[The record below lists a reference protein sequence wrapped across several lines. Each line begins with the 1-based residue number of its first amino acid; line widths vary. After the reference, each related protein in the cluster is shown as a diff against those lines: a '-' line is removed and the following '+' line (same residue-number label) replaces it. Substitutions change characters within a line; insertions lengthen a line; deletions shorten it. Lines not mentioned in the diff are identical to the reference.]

1 MSEEIQ
7 IRMGA
12 MAPSLV
18 EQLVP
23 YGVSVESAARF
34 ERLSKAITGLLLGGL
49 LPDGQAK
56 KCREKLFK
64 QIEKELQRAGAQP

>member
-18 EQLVP
+18 EQLTP
-23 YGVSVESAARF
+23 HGVSQDAAERF
-34 ERLSKAITGLLLGGL
+34 ERLNKAITGLRLGDL
-49 LPDGQAK
+49 LPDAQAK
-56 KCREKLFK
+56 KCRDKLFK

>member
-1 MSEEIQ
+1 MTEKLE

-23 YGVSVESAARF
+23 YGVSIGTAT
-34 ERLSKAITGLLLGGL
+34 RLENLNKAITALAISDM
-49 LPDGQAK
+49 LPPSQVK
-56 KCREKLFK
+56 RCRDKLFK
-64 QIEKELQRAGAQP
+64 RIEKELPK

>member
-18 EQLVP
+18 EQLTP
-23 YGVSVESAARF
+23 HGVSQDAAERF
-34 ERLSKAITGLLLGGL
+34 ERLNKAITGLRLGDL
-49 LPDGQAK
+49 LPDAQAK
-56 KCREKLFK
+56 KCRDKLFK
-64 QIEKELQRAGAQP
+64 QIEKYLQRAGSQP

>member
-1 MSEEIQ
+1 MPEQIE

-23 YGVSVESAARF
+23 YGVSIGTAT
-34 ERLSKAITGLLLGGL
+34 RLENLNKAITGLCLGDL
-49 LPDGQAK
+49 LPDAQAK
-56 KCREKLFK
+56 KCRDKLFK

>member
-1 MSEEIQ
+1 MPEEIQ

-18 EQLVP
+18 EQLAP
-23 YGVSVESAARF
+23 YGVSVETAARF
-34 ERLSKAITGLLLGGL
+34 ERLSKAITGLILGDI
-49 LPDGQAK
+49 LPPAQAK

-64 QIEKELQRAGAQP
+64 QIERELQKPVDQP

>member
-18 EQLVP
+18 EQLTP
-23 YGVSVESAARF
+23 YGVSQEAAERF
-34 ERLSKAITGLLLGGL
+34 ERLNKAITGLRLGDL
-49 LPDGQAK
+49 LPDAQAK
-56 KCREKLFK
+56 KCRDKLFK
-64 QIEKELQRAGAQP
+64 QIAKELQRAGDQP

>member
-1 MSEEIQ
+1 MPEEIQ

-23 YGVSVESAARF
+23 YGVSREAAERF
-34 ERLSKAITGLLLGGL
+34 ERLNKAITGLRLGDL
-49 LPDGQAK
+49 LPDSQAK
-56 KCREKLFK
+56 KCRDKLFK
-64 QIEKELQRAGAQP
+64 QVEKELQRVGDQP

>member
-1 MSEEIQ
+1 MSEQIQ

-12 MAPSLV
+12 LAPSLV
-18 EQLVP
+18 EQLIP
-23 YGVSVESAARF
+23 YGVSVETAARF
-34 ERLSKAITGLLLGGL
+34 ESLSKAITGLLLGGL

-64 QIEKELQRAGAQP
+64 QIEKELHSAGDKP